1 MATTFNEAELLER
14 VDNDIGFLA
23 ETVQMLESDGLA
35 LLADIEKAIASGDG
49 AAVGRAAHALK
60 GMVSNF
66 CAPETQECA
75 LIIERAGKSGG
86 LAGASAALQTARV
99 HVEALTTELVAFV
112 KARS

>member
-1 MATTFNEAELLER
+1 MSTTFNESELLER

-23 ETVQMLESDGLA
+23 ETVQMLESDGQT
-35 LLADIEKAIASGDG
+35 LLADIEKAIASGDA

-75 LIIERAGKSGG
+75 LAIERAGKAGD
-86 LAGASAALQTARV
+86 LAAAPAALRTAKAR
-99 HVEALTTELVAFV
+99 VEALTAELVAFV

>member
-1 MATTFNEAELLER
+1 MATTFNESELLER

-23 ETVQMLESDGLA
+23 ETVQMLESDGRT
-35 LLADIEKAIASGDG
+35 LLADIEKALAAGDS

-66 CAPETQECA
+66 CASEAQECA
-75 LIIERAGKSGG
+75 LTIERAGKAGD
-86 LAGASAALQTARV
+86 LAGAPAALQTARTLV
-99 HVEALTTELVAFV
+99 DALTAELVAFV

>member
-1 MATTFNEAELLER
+1 MPTTFNETELLER

-23 ETVQMLESDGLA
+23 ETVQMLESDGRT
-35 LLADIEKAIASGDG
+35 LLADIERAIAAGDA

-75 LIIERAGKSGG
+75 LVIERAGKSGD
-86 LAGASAALQTARV
+86 LAGVSAALQAARERT
-99 HVEALTTELVAFV
+99 EALITELLAFV
-112 KARS
+112 QARS

>member
-1 MATTFNEAELLER
+1 MATTFNETELLER

-23 ETVQMLESDGLA
+23 ETVQMLESDGKS
-35 LLADIEKAIASGDG
+35 LLADIERAIASGDA
-49 AAVGRAAHALK
+49 AAVGRTAHALK

-75 LIIERAGKSGG
+75 LVIERAGKAGD
-86 LAGASAALQTARV
+86 LAGAPAALQTAKAR
-99 HVEALTTELVAFV
+99 VEALTAELIAFV